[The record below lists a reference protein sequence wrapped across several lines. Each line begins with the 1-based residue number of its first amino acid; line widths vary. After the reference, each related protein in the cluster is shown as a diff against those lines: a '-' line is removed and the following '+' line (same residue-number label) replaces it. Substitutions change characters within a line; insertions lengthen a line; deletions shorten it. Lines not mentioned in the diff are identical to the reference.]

1 MFLFQIH
8 AEFQVISPF
17 VPVRQVKFLR
27 LCKQLA
33 EGVWAVADVSVDGN
47 QENLN
52 AQTPVTC
59 RRLPSG
65 CIIQVLNNG
74 CCKVMICID
83 SSFVLLILMITHSF
97 FILGRTLLGF
107 CNNCNFVF
115 SWHYI
120 NLNYVQLH
128 N

>member
-27 LCKQLA
+27 LCKQLT

-47 QENLN
+47 Q
-52 AQTPVTC
+52 THVTC

-65 CIIQVLNNG
+65 CIIQDMNNG

-83 SSFVLLILMITHSF
+83 SSFVLAILNDHSWLF
-97 FILGRTLLGF
+97 HPQRYLTRIL
-107 CNNCNFVF
+107 
-115 SWHYI
+115 H
-120 NLNYVQLH
+120 
-128 N
+128 